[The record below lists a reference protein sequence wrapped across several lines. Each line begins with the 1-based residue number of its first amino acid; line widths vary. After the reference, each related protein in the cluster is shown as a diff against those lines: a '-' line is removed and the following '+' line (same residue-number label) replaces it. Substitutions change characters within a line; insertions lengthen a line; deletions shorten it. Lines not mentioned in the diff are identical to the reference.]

1 MPVVT
6 TYLRWTALRK
16 LREKAEKEGKTMYKV
31 MQEIVLKALEKTE
44 DEQEPQNTK
53 MRRTY

>member
-6 TYLRWTALRK
+6 AYLRWKVLRK